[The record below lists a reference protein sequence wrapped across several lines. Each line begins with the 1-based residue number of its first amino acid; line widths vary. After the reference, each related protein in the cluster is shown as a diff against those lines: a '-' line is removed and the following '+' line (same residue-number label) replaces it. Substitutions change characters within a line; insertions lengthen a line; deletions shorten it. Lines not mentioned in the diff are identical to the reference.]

1 MGKYVDCLEYH
12 RYEERSRDRGRL
24 REEQL
29 FFLFFSTSPPLSF
42 DLGLELCLFLFFLLP
57 RSPFHTN
64 SHPNDTYEITA
75 TSSKSAARSRR
86 RLRWRSRPRVERE
99 KREIIIFTFSLA
111 VFLQCVISTPRQNK
125 NDHFQITKEIRKAKG
140 MGQRDAVGSRLEI
153 CRSGE
158 KEKRRRSLLLFL
170 VYVWSSLFFS
180 FSPARSLPGS
190 LSVSNLFTQQ
200 HPRGACWRFLFPFLT
215 QREKKLKR
223 TKTSLFLVS
232 KTSKSQK
239 NGGNSLNL
247 CRQFLL
253 VKKNRQFEREKI
265 PLRR

>member
-1 MGKYVDCLEYH
+1 MCAEKAPEEMGKYVDCLEYH

-75 TSSKSAARSRR
+75 TSSKSAARSRWC
-86 RLRWRSRPRVERE
+86 LRWRSRPRVERE

-180 FSPARSLPGS
+180 FSPRPFSPP
-190 LSVSNLFTQQ
+190 LSVRFQPLHSATSARGVLAIPFSFFNTTRKKTQANKNESFF
-200 HPRGACWRFLFPFLT
+200 GLKNIKIS
-215 QREKKLKR
+215 KKWWELPQPLS
-223 TKTSLFLVS
+223 TVPTS
-232 KTSKSQK
+232 
-239 NGGNSLNL
+239 
-247 CRQFLL
+247 
-253 VKKNRQFEREKI
+253 
-265 PLRR
+265 